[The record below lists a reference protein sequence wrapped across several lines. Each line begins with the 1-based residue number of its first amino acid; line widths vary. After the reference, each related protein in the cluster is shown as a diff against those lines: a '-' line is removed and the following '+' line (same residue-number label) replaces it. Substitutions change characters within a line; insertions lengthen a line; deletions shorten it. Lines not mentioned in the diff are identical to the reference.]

1 MFTNYFV
8 ALKALIKHWLK
19 YFEYRHPQSRLAL
32 CSSPSQVET
41 VFGSPNMTVAY
52 HVTGRD
58 TVYPPSVVLEGL
70 ESYGRDKLIA
80 DLRQYLPLVTALP
93 LPVAPWRARPA
104 SSFQLKTGQRVFS
117 QSGGSRKLSQK
128 TARGFNWCG
137 HAVVMHSG
145 KSNEKNNKKDDAS
158 EDWDEI

>member
-1 MFTNYFV
+1 M
-8 ALKALIKHWLK
+8 
-19 YFEYRHPQSRLAL
+19 
-32 CSSPSQVET
+32 ET

-104 SSFQLKTGQRVFS
+104 SSFQLKTGQPVFS
-117 QSGGSRKLSQK
+117 QRRGLEKNKSESSMGPSTYVVTWSVCIWENPITKMKRKLLH
-128 TARGFNWCG
+128 GIE
-137 HAVVMHSG
+137 V
-145 KSNEKNNKKDDAS
+145 KSNYTSGHFCSGFSSSPPSSAAVCRS
-158 EDWDEI
+158 WR

>member
-1 MFTNYFV
+1 M
-8 ALKALIKHWLK
+8 
-19 YFEYRHPQSRLAL
+19 
-32 CSSPSQVET
+32 ET

-93 LPVAPWRARPA
+93 LPVAPWRTRPA
-104 SSFQLKTGQRVFS
+104 SSFQLKTGQPVFS
-117 QSGGSRKLSQK
+117 QRGDLRKISQK
-128 TARGFNWCG
+128 AAWGLQLMWSHGPF
-137 HAVVMHSG
+137 ALG
-145 KSNEKNNKKDDAS
+145 K
-158 EDWDEI
+158 IQ